1 MADKITQEAEQ
12 RMGKC
17 LEAYK
22 AELGKLRT
30 GRANP
35 GLVEHIKV
43 LSYGQEMPLN
53 QVASITAES
62 SRTLAVTPWDK
73 SLVGAIEKAIRSA
86 DLGLNPT
93 TTGQVIRIPLP
104 PLTEE
109 RRRDLVKI
117 VRDEAERA
125 RVGIRNIRRDANQT
139 YKDLLKS
146 KTISEDD
153 ERRGQADIQKV
164 TDKFISEVDRMLVT
178 KEADL
183 MEV

>member
-1 MADKITQEAEQ
+1 MADKIIQETEQ
-12 RMGKC
+12 RMAKC

-22 AELGKLRT
+22 AELGKVRT

-35 GLVEHIKV
+35 SLVEHIKV
-43 LSYGQEMPLN
+43 LSYGQEMFLN
-53 QVASITAES
+53 QVANITTEGPRA
-62 SRTLAVTPWDK
+62 LAITPWDK
-73 SLVGAIEKAIRSA
+73 SQVSAIEKAIRTA

-93 TTGQVIRIPLP
+93 TAGQVIRVPLP

-109 RRRDLVKI
+109 RRRELVKL

-125 RVGIRNIRRDANQT
+125 RVAVRNARRDANQN
-139 YKDLLKS
+139 YKDLLKA

-153 ERRGQADIQKV
+153 EHRGQADIQKM
-164 TDKFISEVDRMLVT
+164 TDKFISEIEKILGA
-178 KEADL
+178 KETDL